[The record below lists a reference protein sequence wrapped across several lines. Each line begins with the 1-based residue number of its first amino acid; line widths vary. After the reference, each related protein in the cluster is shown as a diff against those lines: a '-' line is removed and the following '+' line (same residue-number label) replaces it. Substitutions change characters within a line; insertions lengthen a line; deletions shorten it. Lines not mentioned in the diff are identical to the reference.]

1 MEKEVE
7 VYWYDLSEKV
17 QDELIDAGYDND
29 NVTNGTFPVTTIFVY
44 EEE

>member
-1 MEKEVE
+1 MEKEIE

-17 QDELIDAGYDND
+17 QDELLEAGYDND
-29 NVTNGTFPVTTIFVY
+29 NVISGTFPVTTIFVY